1 MISIVIGAFFVF
13 LVMGIPITFVLGLT
27 ATLAFLIRQDLIFL
41 SLIPQRMFSG
51 LSIFTI
57 MAIPFFFLAAELMS
71 KSRITDDLVRFADAL
86 VGRLKGG
93 LAQVNILASAFFAG
107 ISGSAIA
114 DVAGLGS
121 IEIKAMTKAGYPKPF
136 SAALTVASSLIGPMI
151 PPSIIMV
158 LYGSIMQV
166 SIAAMFLGG
175 LLPGLLL
182 ALMLMAMVHFMA
194 DRHGFP
200 RREEKLS
207 RQEFMQATRNAL
219 LALFMPGII
228 LGGILGGIFTPT
240 EAAAVA
246 VLYAFL
252 IGTFVKRTLR
262 LADLAPILL
271 KVAVMTS
278 VVFMV
283 LATANILAWIIGLER
298 LPEAIA
304 KGLLHITENPVSPVA
319 SGQWAADPGRH
330 VHGHRCRCHRSGAHP
345 WAGDGFPRCRSGS
358 FWHRHVLKPCDRP
371 VDPSG
376 RPLPVRGRQRHRLA
390 HRNDLARD
398 AALLQSAGRI
408 SAGRHLFP
416 GADTLVAAPVW
427 LHIGCCRRRPAGLAA
442 AALPLCARWRH
453 LAGGRPGGVA

>member
-1 MISIVIGAFFVF
+1 MDMISIVIGAFFVF

-304 KGLLHITENPVSPVA
+304 KGLLHITENPYLLLLLVNGLLILVGMFMDIGAAVIVLAPILGPVMVSQ
-319 SGQWAADPGRH
+319 G
-330 VHGHRCRCHRSGAHP
+330 
-345 WAGDGFPRCRSGS
+345 
-358 FWHRHVLKPCDRP
+358 
-371 VDPSG
+371 VDPVHFGIVMSLNLVIG
-376 RPLPVRGRQRHRLA
+376 LSTPPVGPC
-390 HRNDLARD
+390 
-398 AALLQSAGRI
+398 
-408 SAGRHLFP
+408 LF
-416 GADTLVAAPVW
+416 VAASVTGLRIETISRAMLPFYSLQVAFLLVVTYFPALTLW
-427 LHIGCCRRRPAGLAA
+427 LPRLFGYI
-442 AALPLCARWRH
+442 
-453 LAGGRPGGVA
+453 

>member
-304 KGLLHITENPVSPVA
+304 KVLLHITENPYLLLLLVNGLLILVGMFMDIGAAVIVLAPILGPVMVSQ
-319 SGQWAADPGRH
+319 G
-330 VHGHRCRCHRSGAHP
+330 
-345 WAGDGFPRCRSGS
+345 
-358 FWHRHVLKPCDRP
+358 
-371 VDPSG
+371 VDPVHFGIVMSLNLVIG
-376 RPLPVRGRQRHRLA
+376 LSTPPVGPC
-390 HRNDLARD
+390 
-398 AALLQSAGRI
+398 
-408 SAGRHLFP
+408 LF
-416 GADTLVAAPVW
+416 VAASITGLRIETISRAMLPFYSLQVAFLLVVTYFPALTLW
-427 LHIGCCRRRPAGLAA
+427 LPRLFSYI
-442 AALPLCARWRH
+442 
-453 LAGGRPGGVA
+453 

>member
-1 MISIVIGAFFVF
+1 MDMISIVVGAFFVF
-13 LVMGIPITFVLGLT
+13 LLMGIPITFVLGLT
-27 ATLAFLIRQDLIFL
+27 ATVAFLLRQDLIFL

-51 LSIFTI
+51 LNIFTI
-57 MAIPFFFLAAELMS
+57 MAIPFFFLAAELMT

-86 VGRLKGG
+86 VGRFKGG
-93 LAQVNILASAFFAG
+93 MAQVNILASAFFAG

-151 PPSIIMV
+151 PPSIILV

-175 LLPGLLL
+175 FLPGILL
-182 ALMLMAMVHFMA
+182 AAMLMGMVHFMA

-207 RQEFMQATRNAL
+207 RQEFMQATRNAV

-228 LGGILGGIFTPT
+228 LGGILGGVFTPT

-246 VLYAFL
+246 VLYAFM

-262 LADLAPILL
+262 LADLSPILL
-271 KVAVMTS
+271 KVAVMTA

-304 KGLLHITENPVSPVA
+304 KGLLHITENPYLLLLLVNALLILVGMFMDIGAAVIVLAPILGPVMVSQ
-319 SGQWAADPGRH
+319 G
-330 VHGHRCRCHRSGAHP
+330 
-345 WAGDGFPRCRSGS
+345 
-358 FWHRHVLKPCDRP
+358 
-371 VDPSG
+371 VDPVHFGIVMSLNLVIG
-376 RPLPVRGRQRHRLA
+376 LSTPPVGPC
-390 HRNDLARD
+390 
-398 AALLQSAGRI
+398 
-408 SAGRHLFP
+408 LF
-416 GADTLVAAPVW
+416 VAASITGLRIEAISRAMLPFYGLQVGFLLVVTYFPALTLW
-427 LHIGCCRRRPAGLAA
+427 LPRMFGYI
-442 AALPLCARWRH
+442 
-453 LAGGRPGGVA
+453 

>member
-1 MISIVIGAFFVF
+1 MDMISIVIGAFFV
-13 LVMGIPITFVLGLT
+13 LLLMGIPITFVLGLT
-27 ATLAFLIRQDLIFL
+27 ATLAFLLRQDLIFL

-86 VGRLKGG
+86 VGRFKGG

-182 ALMLMAMVHFMA
+182 AVMLMAMVHFMA

-207 RQEFMQATRNAL
+207 RQEFMQTTRNAL

-304 KGLLHITENPVSPVA
+304 KGLLHITENPYLLLLLVNGVLILVGMFMDIGAAVIVLAPILGPVMVA
-319 SGQWAADPGRH
+319 QG
-330 VHGHRCRCHRSGAHP
+330 
-345 WAGDGFPRCRSGS
+345 
-358 FWHRHVLKPCDRP
+358 
-371 VDPSG
+371 VDPVHFGIVMSLNLVIG
-376 RPLPVRGRQRHRLA
+376 LSTPPVGPC
-390 HRNDLARD
+390 
-398 AALLQSAGRI
+398 
-408 SAGRHLFP
+408 LF
-416 GADTLVAAPVW
+416 VAASITGLRIETISRAMLPFYSLQVGFMLVVTYFPALTLW
-427 LHIGCCRRRPAGLAA
+427 LPRLFGYI
-442 AALPLCARWRH
+442 
-453 LAGGRPGGVA
+453 

>member
-1 MISIVIGAFFVF
+1 MDMISIVIGAFFVF

-304 KGLLHITENPVSPVA
+304 KGLLHITENPYLLLLLVNGLLILVGMFMDIGAAVIVLAPILGPVMVSQ
-319 SGQWAADPGRH
+319 G
-330 VHGHRCRCHRSGAHP
+330 
-345 WAGDGFPRCRSGS
+345 
-358 FWHRHVLKPCDRP
+358 
-371 VDPSG
+371 VDPVHFGIVMSLNLVIG
-376 RPLPVRGRQRHRLA
+376 LSTPPVGPC
-390 HRNDLARD
+390 
-398 AALLQSAGRI
+398 
-408 SAGRHLFP
+408 LF
-416 GADTLVAAPVW
+416 VAASITGLRIETISRAMLPFYSLQVAFLLVVTYFPALTLW
-427 LHIGCCRRRPAGLAA
+427 LPRLFGYI
-442 AALPLCARWRH
+442 
-453 LAGGRPGGVA
+453 

>member
-1 MISIVIGAFFVF
+1 MDMISIVVGAFFVF
-13 LVMGIPITFVLGLT
+13 LLMGIPITFVLGLT
-27 ATLAFLIRQDLIFL
+27 ATLAFLLRQDLIFL

-51 LSIFTI
+51 LNIFTI
-57 MAIPFFFLAAELMS
+57 TAIPFFFLAAELMT

-86 VGRLKGG
+86 VGRFKGG
-93 LAQVNILASAFFAG
+93 MAQVNILASAFFAG

-151 PPSIIMV
+151 PPSIILV

-175 LLPGLLL
+175 VLPGILL
-182 ALMLMAMVHFMA
+182 AAMLMGMVRFMA

-207 RQEFMQATRNAL
+207 QQEFMQATRNAM

-228 LGGILGGIFTPT
+228 LGGILGGVFTPT

-262 LADLAPILL
+262 LADLSPILL

-304 KGLLHITENPVSPVA
+304 KGLLHITENPYLLLLLVNALLILVGMFMDIGAAVIVLAPILGPVMVSQ
-319 SGQWAADPGRH
+319 G
-330 VHGHRCRCHRSGAHP
+330 
-345 WAGDGFPRCRSGS
+345 
-358 FWHRHVLKPCDRP
+358 
-371 VDPSG
+371 VDPVHFGIVMSLNLVIG
-376 RPLPVRGRQRHRLA
+376 LSTPPVGPC
-390 HRNDLARD
+390 
-398 AALLQSAGRI
+398 
-408 SAGRHLFP
+408 LF
-416 GADTLVAAPVW
+416 VAASITGLRIETISRAMLPFYGLQVGFLLVVTYFPALTLW
-427 LHIGCCRRRPAGLAA
+427 LPRMFGYI
-442 AALPLCARWRH
+442 
-453 LAGGRPGGVA
+453 

>member
-107 ISGSAIA
+107 ISGYAIA

-175 LLPGLLL
+175 LLP
-182 ALMLMAMVHFMA
+182 
-194 DRHGFP
+194 
-200 RREEKLS
+200 
-207 RQEFMQATRNAL
+207 
-219 LALFMPGII
+219 
-228 LGGILGGIFTPT
+228 
-240 EAAAVA
+240 
-246 VLYAFL
+246 
-252 IGTFVKRTLR
+252 
-262 LADLAPILL
+262 
-271 KVAVMTS
+271 
-278 VVFMV
+278 
-283 LATANILAWIIGLER
+283 
-298 LPEAIA
+298 
-304 KGLLHITENPVSPVA
+304 
-319 SGQWAADPGRH
+319 
-330 VHGHRCRCHRSGAHP
+330 
-345 WAGDGFPRCRSGS
+345 
-358 FWHRHVLKPCDRP
+358 
-371 VDPSG
+371 
-376 RPLPVRGRQRHRLA
+376 
-390 HRNDLARD
+390 
-398 AALLQSAGRI
+398 
-408 SAGRHLFP
+408 
-416 GADTLVAAPVW
+416 
-427 LHIGCCRRRPAGLAA
+427 
-442 AALPLCARWRH
+442 
-453 LAGGRPGGVA
+453 

>member
-304 KGLLHITENPVSPVA
+304 KGLLHITENPYLLLLLVNGLLILVGMFMDIGAAVIVLAPILGPVMVSQ
-319 SGQWAADPGRH
+319 G
-330 VHGHRCRCHRSGAHP
+330 
-345 WAGDGFPRCRSGS
+345 
-358 FWHRHVLKPCDRP
+358 
-371 VDPSG
+371 VDPVHFGIVMSLNLVIG
-376 RPLPVRGRQRHRLA
+376 LSTPPVGPC
-390 HRNDLARD
+390 
-398 AALLQSAGRI
+398 
-408 SAGRHLFP
+408 LF
-416 GADTLVAAPVW
+416 VAASVTGLRIETISRAMLPFYSLQVAFLLVVTYFPALTLW
-427 LHIGCCRRRPAGLAA
+427 LPRLFGYI
-442 AALPLCARWRH
+442 
-453 LAGGRPGGVA
+453 

>member
-304 KGLLHITENPVSPVA
+304 KGLLHITENPYLLLLLVNGLLILVGMFMDIGAAVIVLAPILGPVMVSQ
-319 SGQWAADPGRH
+319 G
-330 VHGHRCRCHRSGAHP
+330 
-345 WAGDGFPRCRSGS
+345 
-358 FWHRHVLKPCDRP
+358 
-371 VDPSG
+371 VDPVHFGIVMSLNLVIG
-376 RPLPVRGRQRHRLA
+376 LSTPPVGPC
-390 HRNDLARD
+390 
-398 AALLQSAGRI
+398 
-408 SAGRHLFP
+408 LF
-416 GADTLVAAPVW
+416 VAASITGLRIETISRAMLPFYSLQVAFLLVVTYFPALTLW
-427 LHIGCCRRRPAGLAA
+427 LPRLFGYI
-442 AALPLCARWRH
+442 
-453 LAGGRPGGVA
+453 

>member
-1 MISIVIGAFFVF
+1 MDMISIVIGAFFVF

-57 MAIPFFFLAAELMS
+57 TAIPFFFLAAELMS

-304 KGLLHITENPVSPVA
+304 KGLLHITENPYLLLLLVNGLLILVGMFMDIGAAVIVLAPILGPVMVSQ
-319 SGQWAADPGRH
+319 G
-330 VHGHRCRCHRSGAHP
+330 
-345 WAGDGFPRCRSGS
+345 
-358 FWHRHVLKPCDRP
+358 
-371 VDPSG
+371 VDPVHFGIVMSLNLVIG
-376 RPLPVRGRQRHRLA
+376 LSTPPVGPC
-390 HRNDLARD
+390 
-398 AALLQSAGRI
+398 
-408 SAGRHLFP
+408 LF
-416 GADTLVAAPVW
+416 VAASITGLRIETISRAMLPFYSLQVAFLLVVTYFPALTLW
-427 LHIGCCRRRPAGLAA
+427 LPRLFGYI
-442 AALPLCARWRH
+442 
-453 LAGGRPGGVA
+453 